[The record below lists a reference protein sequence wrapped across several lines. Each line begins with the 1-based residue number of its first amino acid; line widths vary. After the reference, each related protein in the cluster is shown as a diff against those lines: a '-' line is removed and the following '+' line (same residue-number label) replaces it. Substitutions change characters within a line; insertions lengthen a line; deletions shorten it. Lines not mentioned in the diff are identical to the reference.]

1 MEVKVPQLPESVAD
15 ATLVAWHRKV
25 GEAVRRDENLVDL
38 ETDKVVLEVPAP
50 ANGLLKEIRIADGAT
65 VTSGEVLAVIEPGEV
80 AASQAPAGSAAAS
93 PSPAQAGAPAP
104 ASAAAPAISTPAPAT
119 TSAPGSAAEQPAPR
133 MGPAA
138 RKLVGEHA
146 LEPSSIAASG
156 RDGRL
161 TKGDVLDHLAR
172 EQERGPAPAGRVAV
186 AADGATV
193 GPRHEQRVQ
202 MTRLRQRI
210 AERLVEAQHTA
221 AMLTTFNEADM
232 SAIKALREKYQEQFQ
247 SRYEIKLGFM
257 AFFVR
262 AVIEALK
269 VYPILNASIDGNEI
283 VYHEYFDIG
292 VAVSTDRG
300 LLVPV
305 LRDAQNMSLAE
316 IEVGI
321 KDFGDRARKGDI
333 GMDELTWGTF
343 TITNGGIFGSLMSTP
358 ILNPPQSGILGMHAI
373 QDRPVVVDGAIV
385 IRPMMYLALSY
396 DHRIVDGRDAVR
408 FLVHVKQQLEDP
420 SRLILQI

>member
-65 VTSGEVLAVIEPGEV
+65 VTSGEVLAVIEPGDV
-80 AASQAPAGSAAAS
+80 AATQAPVASA
-93 PSPAQAGAPAP
+93 APAP
-104 ASAAAPAISTPAPAT
+104 ASANAPAASAAAAPAVAAPAAAT
-119 TSAPGSAAEQPAPR
+119 APAHGVAADHAAPR

-172 EQERGPAPAGRVAV
+172 EQQRSPAPAMRAP
-186 AADGATV
+186 AADGAA
-193 GPRHEQRVQ
+193 GGARHEQRVQ

-333 GMDELTWGTF
+333 GMEELTGGTF

-373 QDRPVVVDGAIV
+373 QERPVVVDGAIV